1 MYDFFSI
8 AQKIAIDYHIID
20 TSNATADVPHATTQQ
35 FITVFDY

>member
-20 TSNATADVPHATTQQ
+20 VTCNGRPCSSRAQAKIHDS
-35 FITVFDY
+35 F